1 MGSEPLFSYRTQR
14 AQLLDEERGSDP
26 IFSRRA
32 FIGSAGLAVAAPWAF
47 AQDIRGRALT
57 RDVSTTVG
65 RIRGVE
71 LDGGIQA
78 FYGVPYGA
86 STGGANRFLPPNAP
100 EPWSGVRETINVG
113 FRSPQP
119 LAGPISEIHSLHRA
133 NPMSEDCLHVNVST
147 PGLDNESRP
156 VMVWFHGGGFW
167 SGEGD
172 WILYDGANL
181 ARSQDVVVVTVTHRL
196 NAFGFLYLP
205 EIGGSEYA
213 EASNVGMRD
222 MVLALDW
229 VQANIGNF
237 GGNPDNVTI
246 FGQSGGGG
254 KVSVLSAMPAAAG
267 KFHKAIVMS
276 GSLLEGTNQAN
287 ATELTRRFME
297 GAGAAS
303 VADLKRMPWEELSA
317 HSTRLNFTM
326 GPTVDGTSLPSHPW
340 SPAAPALAARIP
352 LMIGTTETESNFF
365 PDTPLDPID
374 SAELTRLVA
383 TATRAGSEEVAR
395 LIAVYRE
402 GRPDATEIDLF
413 QIIASDLRFGQ
424 NADTQ
429 AERKAAQADAPI
441 YKYYFTW
448 RSPVRDGKLKS
459 YHCIDIPFAFNNVD
473 VAASMLGGGQDRYAL
488 ADAVSGAFAA
498 FARSGDPNH
507 AGIPRWAPF
516 DARERATMIFNNEP
530 RLVMDPHGAERRV
543 RAELQGRA

>member
-1 MGSEPLFSYRTQR
+1 MR
-14 AQLLDEERGSDP
+14 SDGP
-26 IFSRRA
+26 PGIDCSGTKFRRRQ
-32 FIGSAGLAVAAPWAF
+32 FIGATGLALAAPWTF

-57 RDVSTTVG
+57 REVSTTAG

-71 LDGGIQA
+71 TDGGIQA

-86 STGGANRFLPPNAP
+86 STGGANRFLPPKAP
-100 EPWSGVRETINVG
+100 EAWSGVRETINVG

-119 LAGPISEIHSLHRA
+119 LPGPISEIHALHRA
-133 NPMSEDCLHVNVST
+133 NPMSEDCLHVNIST
-147 PGLDNESRP
+147 PGLDSESRP

-229 VQANIGNF
+229 VQANIASF

-254 KVSVLSAMPAAAG
+254 KVSVLSAMPSAAG
-267 KFHKAIVMS
+267 NFHKAIVMS
-276 GSLLEGTNQAN
+276 GSLLEGTSHAN
-287 ATELTRRFME
+287 ATELTRRFMTD
-297 GAGAAS
+297 AGATN
-303 VADLKRMPWEELSA
+303 VADLKRMPWEQLSA
-317 HSTRLNFTM
+317 QATRLNFTM

-352 LMIGTTETESNFF
+352 LLIGTTETESNFF

-374 SAELTRLVA
+374 SGELTRLVA
-383 TATRAGSEEVAR
+383 TATRAGSEDVER
-395 LIAVYRE
+395 LINVYRE
-402 GRPDATEIDLF
+402 GRPDASEIDIY
-413 QIIASDLRFGQ
+413 QILASDLRFGA

-429 AERKAAQADAPI
+429 AERKAAQTGSSI

-507 AGIPRWAPF
+507 AGIPRWQAF
-516 DARERATMIFNNEP
+516 DAAQRATMVFNNEP
-530 RLVMDPHGAERRV
+530 KLVMDPHGAERRV

>member
-1 MGSEPLFSYRTQR
+1 MI
-14 AQLLDEERGSDP
+14 EESAEKKGSDP
-26 IFSRRA
+26 FSPEKGSDPFFSRRR
-32 FIGSAGLAVAAPWAF
+32 FIGAAGILLGAPGVF

-57 RDVSTTVG
+57 REVATKAG
-65 RIRGVE
+65 RIRGVV
-71 LDGGIQA
+71 LDGDIQA
-78 FYGVPYGA
+78 FYGVPFGA
-86 STGGANRFLPPNAP
+86 STGGANRFLPPKPVPA
-100 EPWSGVRETINVG
+100 WSGVRDTINVG

-119 LAGPISEIHSLHRA
+119 LPGPISEIHALHRA

-147 PGLDNESRP
+147 PGLDGADRP

-213 EASNVGMRD
+213 ESSNVGMRD

-229 VQANIGNF
+229 VRDNIENF

-254 KVSVLSAMPAAAG
+254 KVSVLSAMPSAAG
-267 KFHKAIVMS
+267 RFHKAIVMS
-276 GSLLEGTNQAN
+276 GSLLEVTNKDN
-287 ATELTRRFME
+287 ATELTRRFMT

-303 VADLKRMPWEELSA
+303 VADLKQMPWEELSA
-317 HSTRLNFTM
+317 HATRLNFTT
-326 GPTVDGTSLPSHPW
+326 GPTVDSTSLPSHPW
-340 SPAAPALAARIP
+340 SPAAPALAAQIP
-352 LMIGTTETESNFF
+352 LLIGTTETEINFF
-365 PDTPLDPID
+365 PETPLEPID

-383 TATRAGSEEVAR
+383 TLTRADSEAVER
-395 LIAVYRE
+395 LIAAYRE
-402 GRPDATEIDLF
+402 GRPDASEIDLF
-413 QIIASDLRFGQ
+413 QILASDLRFGA

-429 AERKAAQADAPI
+429 AERKAAQTGAPI

-498 FARSGDPNH
+498 FARAGDPNH
-507 AGIPRWAPF
+507 AGIPRWQAF
-516 DARERATMIFNNEP
+516 DARQRATMVFNSEP
-530 RLVMDPHGAERRV
+530 RLVMDPHGAERRA
-543 RAELQGRA
+543 RAALQGRA

>member
-1 MGSEPLFSYRTQR
+1 MV
-14 AQLLDEERGSDP
+14 SDTKLT
-26 IFSRRA
+26 RRHV
-32 FIGSAGLAVAAPWAF
+32 IGAAGLALAAPWAF
-47 AQDIRGRALT
+47 GQDIRGRALT
-57 RDVSTTVG
+57 REVATTAG
-65 RIRGVE
+65 RIRGVV
-71 LDGGIQA
+71 LDGNIQA

-86 STGGANRFLPPNAP
+86 STGGANRFLPPKPVAS
-100 EPWSGVRETINVG
+100 WSGVRETINVG

-119 LAGPISEIHSLHRA
+119 LPGPISEIHALHRA

-147 PGLDNESRP
+147 PALDGAARP

-205 EIGGSEYA
+205 EIGGSEYS

-222 MVLALDW
+222 MALALDW
-229 VQANIGNF
+229 VQGNIENF
-237 GGNPDNVTI
+237 GGSPDNVTI

-254 KVSVLSAMPAAAG
+254 KVSVLSAMPSAAG
-267 KFHKAIVMS
+267 RFHKAIVMS
-276 GSLLEGTNQAN
+276 GSLLEVTTKAN
-287 ATELTRRFME
+287 ATELTRRFMSD
-297 GAGAAS
+297 AGAAS
-303 VADLKRMPWEELSA
+303 VADLKNMPWEKLSA
-317 HSTRLNFTM
+317 EATRLNFTM
-326 GPTVDGTSLPSHPW
+326 GPTVDETSLPSHPW

-352 LMIGTTETESNFF
+352 MMIGTTETEVNFF

-374 SAELTRLVA
+374 AATLTRLVA
-383 TATRAGSEEVAR
+383 TLTRAGSEDVER
-395 LIAVYRE
+395 LIQAYRS
-402 GRPDATEIDLF
+402 GRPDASEIDIY
-413 QIIASDLRFGQ
+413 QILASDLRFGA

-429 AERKAAQADAPI
+429 ADRKAAQAGAPV

-473 VAASMLGGGQDRYAL
+473 VAASMIGGGQDRYAL

-516 DARERATMIFNNEP
+516 DARERATMIFNTEP
-530 RLVMDPHGAERRV
+530 QLVMDPHGAERRT
-543 RAELQGRA
+543 RAALQGMA